1 MSGKYLATALFGIA
15 LISAPAL
22 AQTTTGTGTPDA
34 ITNVTQKDA
43 ASGVPRN

>member
-22 AQTTTGTGTPDA
+22 AQTGTGTSDT
-34 ITNVTQKDA
+34 ITNLSQKDA
-43 ASGVPRN
+43 SQWRASKR